1 MSEMVT
7 FFLYMLKKL
16 STFID
21 TKTNNIQS
29 NEYKNSK
36 MSDSF
41 DFLALIRSWPE
52 IAGAKLSEHTIPL
65 KNQNGTLLILSNHS
79 AFANEL
85 SFMELPL
92 KKKIFSKFPAL
103 SNSIYSLKFIVDTTH
118 FQEHYKRFVL
128 PEKEAKQQNLLHPHS
143 PEYKTLKKEA
153 LLFFEQIDDGELKE
167 KMISIYIQSKC
178 SKSK

>member
-1 MSEMVT
+1 MVA
-7 FFLYMLKKL
+7 FFFYMLKKL

-21 TKTNNIQS
+21 SKTNNIQG
-29 NEYKNSK
+29 NEYKNSRS
-36 MSDSF
+36 SDSF

-92 KKKIFSKFPAL
+92 KKKIFLKFPSL
-103 SNSIYSLKFIVDTTH
+103 TNSIFSLKFVVDTTH
-118 FQEHYKRFVL
+118 FEEQYKRFAT
-128 PEKEAKQQNLLHPHS
+128 PSKEIKEQNMLHPHS
-143 PEYKTLKKEA
+143 PEFKKLKKEA
-153 LLFFEQIDDGELKE
+153 QVFFDQVTDDELKD
-167 KMISIYIQSKC
+167 KMISLYIQTKRN
-178 SKSK
+178 